1 MRMNKGVTADDL
13 LRASALEA
21 MEARILLAHAL
32 GWRRTELMT
41 RAHEK
46 LEPTQADTFRRL
58 EQRRDHG
65 EPMAYLVGKREFF
78 GLDFRRNCVS
88 ASRGIDHR
96 NRRFAARARAGCA
109 ERAAPV
115 VRRPPRRGAAL
126 HRRRLVSSFNRS
138 YYPVRCDCQQ
148 SALFGGG

>member
-58 EQRRDHG
+58 EHRQWRDC
-65 EPMAYLVGKREFF
+65 
-78 GLDFRRNCVS
+78 RRNCVS

-96 NRRFAARARAGCA
+96 NRRFASRARAGCA

-138 YYPVRCDCQQ
+138 
-148 SALFGGG
+148 